1 MKKSIIIRIEEN
13 TYEKYK
19 KIIQENGLNMS
30 KRIRNF
36 IDSEIKKFSK

>member
-13 TYEKYK
+13 VYKEYK
-19 KIIQENGLNMS
+19 KIVQENGLNMS